1 MNRKL
6 PGEPGTQQSARM
18 IFEGDGPSN
27 TRMQYFQLQFE
38 DPGFLSRQKE
48 GCFTISRRHRARC
61 SSFDNNASSHCRL
74 PTMLLTAQAQLSRSK
89 YNSGR
94 GRKLEIVQNTREIL
108 QPPLRISQRSLCRK
122 TRAIR
127 GTHNRRWP
135 PNNDGLLPSLDHQTA
150 LCCPHG
156 GALYP
161 PPYKSVFG
169 PSHVLNI
176 SSPRPRPPPDGHA
189 L

>member
-1 MNRKL
+1 M
-6 PGEPGTQQSARM
+6 
-18 IFEGDGPSN
+18 
-27 TRMQYFQLQFE
+27 
-38 DPGFLSRQKE
+38 FLS
-48 GCFTISRRHRARC
+48 
-61 SSFDNNASSHCRL
+61 
-74 PTMLLTAQAQLSRSK
+74 AQAQLSRSK

-94 GRKLEIVQNTREIL
+94 GQKLENVQNTREIL

-161 PPYKSVFG
+161 PPYKSAFR
-169 PSHVLNI
+169 PSHV
-176 SSPRPRPPPDGHA
+176 SSTSSSRPRPPPDGHA
-189 L
+189 LCSPINHPTTPPTTHKIRNLPKQKTPTVLPPRMAQGQSVEEPHKGRRRPKTTVQLLTPLPPS